1 MFVKM
6 KTAHDEEDIMLNT
19 KHIVL
24 VTYYPES
31 NMSRV
36 DTILQEKSIWLDG
49 NFMDVMKEIEQIME
63 VKE

>member
-1 MFVKM
+1 MFVKT

-19 KHIVL
+19 EHIVL

-36 DTILQEKSIWLDG
+36 DTVLPGNTVWLDG
-49 NFMDVMKEIEQIME
+49 NFMNVMNMIVP
-63 VKE
+63 VKEVHN

>member
-1 MFVKM
+1 MFVMM

-19 KHIVL
+19 EHVVL

-36 DTILQEKSIWLDG
+36 DLVLNGKSIWLDG
-49 NFMDVMKEIEQIME
+49 NFMNVMSEIEQ
-63 VKE
+63 VKEVHN